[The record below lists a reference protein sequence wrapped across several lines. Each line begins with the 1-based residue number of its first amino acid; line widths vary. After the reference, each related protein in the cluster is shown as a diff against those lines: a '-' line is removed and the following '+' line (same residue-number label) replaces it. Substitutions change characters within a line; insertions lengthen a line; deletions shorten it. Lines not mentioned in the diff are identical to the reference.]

1 MLKRPS
7 PRSSAITLPSRAFV
21 VACSLTFAA
30 AAALLLMVGSARA
43 QAVLDAAPLRINHSD
58 ELPGTD
64 RVIVKYREGVDLK
77 DRSRAAS
84 SKTNASLAAAQVA
97 ANRLGVRFDV
107 LRKTAGGSHVL
118 QINRHLN
125 ATEVEA
131 FVDSLRS
138 GDSNV
143 EYAEADKRVV
153 PMWVPNDA
161 MFAQQ
166 WSLSDA
172 TGGIRA
178 PAAWDRA
185 NGTGVTV
192 AVIDTGVRPHV
203 DLAANLLPGYD
214 FIVDTKIAADGNGR
228 DADASDP
235 GDGVAAG
242 QCAANSAASN
252 SSWHGTHVAGLIA
265 AVANNGGGVAG
276 VAFGAKVLPLRAVGR
291 CGGYASD
298 VADAIA
304 WAAGATVLG
313 LPTNPNPARVINL
326 SLGGS
331 GSCDRTTQT
340 AINTARSLGAVVVVA
355 AGNANANAASTSP
368 ANCQGVITVAATA
381 KSGGKASY
389 SNFGDNVTLAAPGGD
404 RDAGMWSTLNMG
416 TIAPGADAYA
426 SYAGTSMATPVVS
439 GVVALMLSVNK
450 NLTPDQ
456 VAALLKSSARAFPA
470 TCNSCGA
477 GLVDANAAVSAALGQ
492 TSAPAQTPNPAP
504 STPAAGDAEPNDS
517 ISTGVKVTTLPT
529 TVSGTLSSNSNSNSN
544 SDNDYFIV
552 NVNPG
557 KVLTVTL
564 TPNAA
569 LGTALG
575 LYLSNGQQ
583 LGLFSG
589 AVGQAQR
596 VQLNNS
602 GSTAAPVA
610 IRVLRSGG
618 TAGAYQLVF
627 TQ

>member
-1 MLKRPS
+1 M
-7 PRSSAITLPSRAFV
+7 A
-21 VACSLTFAA
+21 
-30 AAALLLMVGSARA
+30 GSARA
-43 QAVLDAAPLRINHSD
+43 QAVLDAAPMRINHSD

-64 RVIVKYREGVDLK
+64 RVIVKYRDGVDLK
-77 DRSRAAS
+77 ERSRRALSKPSASEAAV
-84 SKTNASLAAAQVA
+84 QVA

-107 LRKTAGGSHVL
+107 LRKTASGSHVL
-118 QINRHLN
+118 QINRRLN
-125 ATEVEA
+125 AAEAEA
-131 FVDSLRS
+131 FAQSLRS
-138 GDSNV
+138 GDTNV
-143 EYAEADKRVV
+143 EYAEPDKRVV
-153 PMWVPNDA
+153 PMWMPNDA
-161 MFAQQ
+161 MLAQQ

-185 NGTGVTV
+185 SGAGVTV

-203 DLAANLLPGYD
+203 DLAPNLLPGYD
-214 FIVDTKIAADGNGR
+214 FIVDTKISADGNGR

-235 GDGVAAG
+235 GDGATAG
-242 QCAANSAASN
+242 LCAANSPASN

-265 AVANNGGGVAG
+265 AVANNGIGVAG
-276 VAFGAKVLPLRAVGR
+276 VAHGAKVLPLRAVGR
-291 CGGYASD
+291 CGGYSSD
-298 VADAIA
+298 VADAII
-304 WAAGATVLG
+304 WAAGAAVAG
-313 LPTNPNPARVINL
+313 LPANPNPARVINL

-340 AINTARSLGAVVVVA
+340 AINTARGLGAVVVVA
-355 AGNANANAASTSP
+355 AGNANANAATTSP
-368 ANCQGVITVAATA
+368 ANCQGVVTVAATA

-404 RDAGMWSTLNMG
+404 RDAGVWSTLNMG
-416 TIAPGADAYA
+416 TMAPGADAYA

-439 GVVALMLSVNK
+439 GVVALMLSANK

-470 TCNSCGA
+470 ACNLCGA
-477 GLVDANAAVSAALGQ
+477 GLVDANAAVLAALGQ
-492 TSAPAQTPNPAP
+492 PAVPVPAPAP
-504 STPAAGDAEPNDS
+504 STAAATDAEPNDS
-517 ISTGVKVTTLPT
+517 MASAVKVTAVPT
-529 TVSGTLSSNSNSNSN
+529 TIAGTLSSN

-552 NVNPG
+552 SANPG
-557 KVLTVTL
+557 KVLTITL
-564 TPNAA
+564 APNTT

-602 GSTAAPVA
+602 GTTAVPVA
-610 IRVLRSGG
+610 VRVLRSGG
-618 TAGAYQLVF
+618 AAGAYQLVL

>member
-1 MLKRPS
+1 MSHRSS
-7 PRSSAITLPSRAFV
+7 PRSSVRTAPTRVFL
-21 VACSLTFAA
+21 VASALTFTA
-30 AAALLLMVGSARA
+30 AAALFLMAGSARA
-43 QAVLDAAPLRINHSD
+43 QAVLDAAPMRINHSD

-64 RVIVKYREGVDLK
+64 RMIVKYRDGADLK

-84 SKTNASLAAAQVA
+84 FKTNASGLAAQVA

-107 LRKTAGGSHVL
+107 LRKTANGSHVL
-118 QINRHLN
+118 QINRRLS
-125 ATEVEA
+125 ASEAEA
-131 FVDSLRS
+131 FAHSLRS
-138 GDSNV
+138 GDANV
-143 EYAEADKRVV
+143 EYAEPDKRLV

-172 TGGIRA
+172 TGGIRV

-185 NGTGVTV
+185 NGAGITV

-214 FIVDTKIAADGNGR
+214 FIQDTSIAVDGDGR

-235 GDGVAAG
+235 GDGSTAG
-242 QCAANSAASN
+242 QCAPNSAASN
-252 SSWHGTHVAGLIA
+252 SSWHGTHVAGLVA
-265 AVANNGGGVAG
+265 AVANNGNGVAG

-298 VADAIA
+298 VADAIV
-304 WAAGATVLG
+304 WAAGANVVG
-313 LPTNPNPARVINL
+313 LPANLNPARVINL

-331 GSCDRTTQT
+331 GSCDRTTQN

-355 AGNANANAASTSP
+355 AGNANANASTTSP

-381 KSGGKASY
+381 KGGGKASY
-389 SNFGDNVTLAAPGGD
+389 SNFGDNVTVAAPGGD

-416 TIAPGADAYA
+416 TMAPGADAYA

-439 GVVALMLSVNK
+439 GVVALMLSANK

-456 VAALLKSSARAFPA
+456 VAALLKASARAFPA
-470 TCNSCGA
+470 ACTSCGA
-477 GLVDANAAVSAALGQ
+477 GLVDANAAVAAAQGQ
-492 TSAPAQTPNPAP
+492 TPPPPPQAPAPA
-504 STPAAGDAEPNDS
+504 TPAAADTEPNNS
-517 ISTGVKVTTLPT
+517 IASAVKIT
-529 TVSGTLSSNSNSNSN
+529 TVSATISGTLSSNG
-544 SDNDYFIV
+544 DNDYFVV

-557 KVLTVTL
+557 KVLTITL
-564 TPNAA
+564 TPNTA

-589 AVGQAQR
+589 GVGQAQR

-602 GSTAAPVA
+602 GSTAVPVA
-610 IRVLRSGG
+610 VRVLRSGG
-618 TAGAYQLVF
+618 AAGAYQLVF

>member
-1 MLKRPS
+1 MSLHSSRRCSSTAARPY
-7 PRSSAITLPSRAFV
+7 PFL
-21 VACSLTFAA
+21 VASCLTFAA
-30 AAALLLMVGSARA
+30 AAALLLMGGMARA
-43 QAVLDAAPLRINHSD
+43 QVALDSAPLRINHSD

-64 RVIVKYREGVDLK
+64 RVIVKYRDGVDLK

-84 SKTNASLAAAQVA
+84 AKTSASVSAAQVA

-107 LRKTAGGSHVL
+107 LRKTADGSHVL
-118 QINRHLN
+118 QINRRLN
-125 ATEVEA
+125 AAEAEA
-131 FVDSLRS
+131 FAHSLRS
-138 GDSNV
+138 GDANV
-143 EYAEADKRVV
+143 EYAEPDKRVV
-153 PMWVPNDA
+153 PMWMPNDA
-161 MFAQQ
+161 MFTQQ

-185 NGTGVTV
+185 SGASITV
-192 AVIDTGVRPHV
+192 AVIDTGVRSHV
-203 DLAANLLPGYD
+203 DLADNLLPGYD
-214 FIVDTKIAADGNGR
+214 FIVDTKMSADGDGR
-228 DADASDP
+228 DADALDP
-235 GDGVAAG
+235 GDGVIAG
-242 QCAANSAASN
+242 QCAPNSAASN

-291 CGGYASD
+291 CGGYSSD
-298 VADAIA
+298 VADAIT
-304 WAAGATVLG
+304 WAAGASVAG
-313 LPTNPNPARVINL
+313 LPVNRNPARVINL
-326 SLGGS
+326 SLGGG

-355 AGNANANAASTSP
+355 AGNANANAATTSP
-368 ANCQGVITVAATA
+368 ANCQGVVTVAATA

-416 TIAPGADAYA
+416 TLAPGADAYA

-439 GVVALMLSVNK
+439 GVVALMLSANK

-470 TCNSCGA
+470 ACGSCGA
-477 GLVDANAAVSAALGQ
+477 GLVDANAAVAAALGQ
-492 TSAPAQTPNPAP
+492 TSTPTPAPAPTPTPTATAP
-504 STPAAGDAEPNDS
+504 GDTEPNDS
-517 ISTGVKVTTLPT
+517 IASAVKVTTLPAT
-529 TVSGTLSSNSNSNSN
+529 ISGTLSSS
-544 SDNDYFIV
+544 SDNDYFVV
-552 NVNPG
+552 NLNPG
-557 KVLTVTL
+557 KVLTITL

-575 LYLSNGQQ
+575 MYLSNGQQ

-596 VQLNNS
+596 VQLSNS
-602 GSTAAPVA
+602 GTTAVPVA
-610 IRVLRSGG
+610 VRVLRSGG
-618 TAGAYQLVF
+618 TAGAYQLVLV
-627 TQ
+627 Q

>member
-1 MLKRPS
+1 MSLPPS
-7 PRSSAITLPSRAFV
+7 PRRSFATVPSRLFV
-21 VACSLTFAA
+21 MSCCLTFAA
-30 AAALLLMVGSARA
+30 AAALVLMAGSARA
-43 QAVLDAAPLRINHSD
+43 QTVLDAAPLRINHSD

-64 RVIVKYREGVDLK
+64 RVIVKYRDGVDLK
-77 DRSRAAS
+77 ERGRTVSAKTAAS
-84 SKTNASLAAAQVA
+84 AAAMQVA

-107 LRKTAGGSHVL
+107 LRKTAAGSHVL
-118 QINRHLN
+118 QMNRHLSSN
-125 ATEVEA
+125 EVEA
-131 FVDSLRS
+131 FAHSLRS
-138 GDSNV
+138 GDANV
-143 EYAEADKRVV
+143 EYAEPDKRLM

-161 MFAQQ
+161 MVAQQ

-185 NGTGVTV
+185 NGAGITV

-214 FIVDTKIAADGNGR
+214 FIVNTSISADGDGR

-235 GDGVAAG
+235 GDGAAAG
-242 QCAANSAASN
+242 QCAANSPASN
-252 SSWHGTHVAGLIA
+252 SSWHGTHVAGLVA
-265 AVANNGGGVAG
+265 AVANNSSGVAG

-304 WAAGATVLG
+304 WAAGAAVVG
-313 LPTNPNPARVINL
+313 VPANPNPARVINL

-340 AINTARSLGAVVVVA
+340 AINTARSLGSVVVVA
-355 AGNANANAASTSP
+355 AGNANTNAANTSP

-389 SNFGDNVTLAAPGGD
+389 SNFGANVTLAAPGGD

-416 TIAPGADAYA
+416 TMAPGADAYA

-456 VAALLKSSARAFPA
+456 VATLLKSSARAFPA
-470 TCNSCGA
+470 ACTSCGA
-477 GLVDANAAVSAALGQ
+477 GLVDANAAVAAALGQ
-492 TSAPAQTPNPAP
+492 TAAPTQAP
-504 STPAAGDAEPNDS
+504 SPASSTAAAGDVEPNDN
-517 ISTGVKVTTLPT
+517 ISNGVKVTTLPA
-529 TVSGTLSSNSNSNSN
+529 TVSGTLSSNN
-544 SDNDYFIV
+544 DNDYFIV
-552 NVNPG
+552 NANPG
-557 KVLTVTL
+557 KLLTITL
-564 TPNAA
+564 TPNAS

-602 GSTAAPVA
+602 SATAVPIAV
-610 IRVLRSGG
+610 RVLRSGG

-627 TQ
+627 AQ